1 MAHYEILTLL
11 QDPPPGELW
20 PWQKRY
26 LAPRWL
32 HYKFERVPPGGIKHL
47 KWLAKRAERK
57 RIRKSYDREQEIRE
71 YQKERDAE
79 LQAQREREAIAH
91 MLS

>member
-57 RIRKSYDREQEIRE
+57 RDQRLFDRQLEEIR
-71 YQKERDAE
+71 YRER
-79 LQAQREREAIAH
+79 REAIAH